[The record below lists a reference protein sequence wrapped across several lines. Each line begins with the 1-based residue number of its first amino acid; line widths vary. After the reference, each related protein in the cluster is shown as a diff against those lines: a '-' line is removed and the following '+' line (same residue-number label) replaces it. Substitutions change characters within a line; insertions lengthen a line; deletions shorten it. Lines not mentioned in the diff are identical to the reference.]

1 MGCVIG
7 VSKRLGPARVLVG
20 NAVST
25 NRDQRWSEGA
35 KVGKTERRRGADGH
49 KRVLGRGGH
58 FNCGGVMVFYP
69 LLAPRSWREW
79 MRSELVQAF
88 TIRLLFELVLALERR
103 SSPAIVSDDVSLGH
117 VGFHLGAERRSR
129 RKTGPDSIKRAF
141 AGFSLAPS

>member
-49 KRVLGRGGH
+49 KRLLGRGGH

-88 TIRLLFELVLALERR
+88 IIAFYGEMYGFPITIYLQTRLFNLDLAGTFWDGNL
-103 SSPAIVSDDVSLGH
+103 
-117 VGFHLGAERRSR
+117 
-129 RKTGPDSIKRAF
+129 
-141 AGFSLAPS
+141 